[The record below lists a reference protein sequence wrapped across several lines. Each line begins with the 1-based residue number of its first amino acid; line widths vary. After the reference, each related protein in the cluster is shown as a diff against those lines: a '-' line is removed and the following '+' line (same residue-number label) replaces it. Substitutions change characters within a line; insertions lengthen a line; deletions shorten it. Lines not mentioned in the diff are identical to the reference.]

1 MSLQLLYMIL
11 DYFHTFL
18 LYFLIFLY
26 IDACDFKNFDLYL
39 SHFIHAFCL
48 FTSIYN
54 VLLNYASATAV
65 FLIAFIF

>member
-1 MSLQLLYMIL
+1 MSLQLLCMIL
-11 DYFHTFL
+11 NYVHTFL
-18 LYFLIFLY
+18 PYFLIFLD
-26 IDACDFKNFDLYL
+26 IDACDFKIFDFFL

-65 FLIAFIF
+65 F